1 MLISAIRVRLGGR
14 LVLEDVGLEF
24 TRGLNVI
31 LGPNGS
37 GKTTLL
43 RCIIGMLKPQAGSI
57 RIEEGETSYA
67 PAEYF
72 GAEMSVLDVLLSG
85 GSGRDYASYLEP
97 FGLQAFLDRNFS
109 SLSTGEK
116 RMVLIAKALAEG
128 DVVLM
133 DEPTSGLDLKNQVK
147 LRVILAGIKH
157 KVIVAS
163 THDITF
169 AQGADRVTLLK
180 SGRIL
185 AHGEAERV
193 LTEELLTQLYEVR
206 VRRVSV
212 DGHTLF
218 LT

>member
-1 MLISAIRVRLGGR
+1 LLISAISVRLGGR
-14 LVLEDVGLEF
+14 LVLEEVGVEF
-24 TRGLNVI
+24 VRGLNVI

-43 RCIIGMLKPQAGSI
+43 RCIIGMLKPQAG
-57 RIEEGETSYA
+57 RIEVEEGEKSYA

-85 GSGRDYASYLEP
+85 DSKRDYTPYLEL
-97 FGLQAFLDRNFS
+97 FGLQSFLSRNFS

-133 DEPTSGLDLKNQVK
+133 DEPTSGLDLRNQVK
-147 LRVILAGIKH
+147 LREALCGIKR
-157 KVIVAS
+157 KVIVVS
-163 THDITF
+163 THDVSF
-169 AQGADRVTLLK
+169 AQAADRVTLLK
-180 SGRIL
+180 SGRVI
-185 AHGEAERV
+185 AQGDAESV
-193 LTEELLTQLYEVR
+193 LTEDLLSQLYEVR
-206 VRRVSV
+206 VRRVQV
-212 DGHTLF
+212 DGRTLF